1 MRLNSPR
8 HAIAAAVGLIL
19 LAAAPRAHAELT
31 RVDVAS
37 RVDLGASGYEKIVG
51 TAHYTVDPKDPRNRV
66 IADID
71 KAPVNAAGR
80 VEFAGDIVI
89 LRPKQAG
96 PAGSVAL
103 VDVVNRGRKTIVTQ
117 FSRGAA
123 ADPANEAEL
132 GDQFL
137 MKQGLTL
144 VFVGWEFDVSRQGN
158 AMALA
163 VPAAAGANGLVHGE
177 IVPSSA
183 ATEVTVTDLTG
194 YTPADPMAA
203 DTTLI
208 VRDGPFGE
216 AQKIPRSSWA
226 LNGNTITM
234 PGKFQPGRTYELAYR
249 PEKLPVSG
257 LGMAA
262 FRDAAV
268 WLKRSPDALAKTQY
282 TIAFGSSQSGR
293 FLRTFMYYGFNTDE
307 RGNQVFD
314 GVWAHIA
321 GGARLSLNER
331 GATPTALSMWTAT
344 NFPFANAA
352 QKDPI
357 TGRTEG
363 LLDNPRAREHQPKIF
378 YTNTSVE
385 YWGGGRSAALVH
397 TTPDGSAD
405 LPVPENTRIYFLT
418 GAQHGPARFPTK
430 AVNGQL
436 PDNPLEYVWTMRA
449 LLAGMI
455 NWVKNGTTPPASQ
468 YPRLSDHT
476 LVASTALKFPAIP
489 GVTSPKSIAP
499 AREDGKP
506 RPLLVGEVDADGNEI
521 AGVRTAELLVPMA
534 TFTGWNF
541 RTPSTGG
548 ADQIV
553 FLLGSSIP
561 LPKTAAERAAK
572 HDPRKSVAERYASK
586 QVYIDQVHGVVDK
599 LVRGGYLL
607 PEDVQHAVERADAYW
622 GAARPISS
630 AGGAR

>member
-51 TAHYTVDPKDPRNRV
+51 TAHYSVDPKDPRNQV
-66 IADID
+66 IADVD

-144 VFVGWEFDVSRQGN
+144 VFVAWEFDVSRQGN
-158 AMALA
+158 AMALT
-163 VPAAAGANGLVHGE
+163 VPAAAGANGLVRGE

-183 ATEVTVTDLTG
+183 TTEATVTDLTG

-249 PEKLPVSG
+249 PDKLPVSG

-262 FRDAAV
+262 FRDVAV
-268 WLKRSPDALAKTQY
+268 WLKRSPDALARTQY

-293 FLRTFMYYGFNTDE
+293 FLRTFLYYGFNTDE

-344 NFPFANAA
+344 NFPFANSA

-430 AVNGQL
+430 AVNGQQ

-449 LLAGMI
+449 LLAGMV
-455 NWVKNGTTPPASQ
+455 NWVKSGTTPPASQ

-476 LVASTALKFPAIP
+476 LVASTAVKFPAIA

-506 RPLLVGEVDADGNEI
+506 RPLLVSEVDADGNEI

-541 RTPSTGG
+541 RAPSTGG

-607 PEDVQHAVERADAYW
+607 PEDVQRAVERADGYW
-622 GAARPISS
+622 GAVRPVSS
-630 AGGAR
+630 AGVGR

>member
-1 MRLNSPR
+1 MTPNTCRQALV
-8 HAIAAAVGLIL
+8 AAALIV

-37 RVDLGASGYEKIVG
+37 RVDLGGSGYEKIVG
-51 TAHYTVDPKDPRNRV
+51 TAHYSVDPKDPRNRV

-96 PAGSVAL
+96 PAGNVAL

-117 FSRGAA
+117 FSRGAV

-132 GDQFL
+132 GDAFL

-144 VFVGWEFDVSRQGN
+144 VFVGWEFDVTRQGG
-158 AMALA
+158 AMALN
-163 VPAAAGANGLVHGE
+163 VPAAAGASGLVRGE
-177 IVPSSA
+177 LVPSN
-183 ATEVTVTDLTG
+183 ATTEATVTDLTG

-203 DTTLI
+203 DITLI
-208 VRDGPFGE
+208 VRDGPFS
-216 AQKIPRSSWA
+216 QPQPIPRSSWA

-249 PEKLPVSG
+249 PKDMPVSG

-262 FRDAAV
+262 FRDTAAWV
-268 WLKRSPDALAKTQY
+268 KRSPDALAKAQY

-293 FLRTFMYYGFNTDE
+293 FLRTFLYYGFNSDE

-321 GGARLSLNER
+321 GAARLSLNER

-344 NFPFANAA
+344 WFPFANAA
-352 QKDPI
+352 QRDPI

-363 LLDNPRAREHQPKIF
+363 LLDNDRARERQPKIF

-385 YWGGGRSAALVH
+385 YWGGGRAAALTH

-449 LLAGMI
+449 LLVGMI
-455 NWVKNGTTPPASQ
+455 NWVKNGTPPPASQ
-468 YPRLSDHT
+468 YPKLSDHT
-476 LVASTALKFPAIP
+476 LVASTAVKFPAIP
-489 GVTSPKSIAP
+489 GAASPRSIAP
-499 AREDGKP
+499 PREDGKQ
-506 RPLLVGEVDADGNEI
+506 RPLLVSDVDADGNEV

-541 RTPSTGG
+541 RAPSTGG
-548 ADQIV
+548 PEQIV

-572 HDPRKSVAERYASK
+572 HDPRKSIAERYASK
-586 QVYIDQVHGVVDK
+586 QVYIDQVHGVADR

-607 PEDVQHAVERADAYW
+607 PEDVQHAVARADAYW
-622 GAARPISS
+622 GTVSPIGTSS
-630 AGGAR
+630 GAR

>member
-1 MRLNSPR
+1 MTLNSPR
-8 HAIAAAVGLIL
+8 HALAAAVGLIL
-19 LAAAPRAHAELT
+19 LAVAPRAHAELT

-51 TAHYTVDPKDPRNRV
+51 TAHYSVDPKDPRNRV

-80 VEFAGDIVI
+80 VEFSGDLVI

-96 PAGSVAL
+96 PAGGIAL
-103 VDVVNRGRKTIVTQ
+103 VDVVNRGRKMIVTQ

-123 ADPANEAEL
+123 ADPATEAEL

-144 VFVGWEFDVSRQGN
+144 VFVGWEFDVTRQGN
-158 AMALA
+158 AMALS
-163 VPAAAGANGLVHGE
+163 VPAAAGASGLVRGE

-183 ATEVTVTDLTG
+183 TTEVTVTDLTG

-208 VRDGPFGE
+208 VRDGPFSE
-216 AQKIPRSSWA
+216 PQTVPRSSWA

-249 PEKLPVSG
+249 PAKFPVSG

-262 FRDAAV
+262 FRDAAAWV
-268 WLKRSPDALAKTQY
+268 KRSPDALARAQY

-293 FLRTFMYYGFNTDE
+293 FLRTLLYYGFNSDE

-321 GGARLSLNER
+321 GAARLSLNER
-331 GATPTALSMWTAT
+331 GATPTALSMWQATA
-344 NFPFANAA
+344 FPFANTALR
-352 QKDPI
+352 DPV

-363 LLDNPRAREHQPKIF
+363 LLDNERARERQPKIF

-385 YWGGGRSAALVH
+385 YWGGGRAAAFVH
-397 TTPDGSAD
+397 TTPDGTAD

-449 LLAGMI
+449 LLVGMT
-455 NWVKNGTTPPASQ
+455 NWVKNGTPPPASQ

-476 LVASTALKFPAIP
+476 LVAASAVKFPAIP
-489 GVTSPKSIAP
+489 GVASPRSIAP

-506 RPLLVGEVDADGNEI
+506 RPLLVSEVDADGNEV

-541 RTPSTGG
+541 RAPSTGG
-548 ADQIV
+548 AEQIV

-586 QVYIDQVHGVVDK
+586 QVYVDLVHGVADR

-622 GAARPISS
+622 GAVRPIPS
-630 AGGAR
+630 GGAR

>member
-1 MRLNSPR
+1 MTPNSPR
-8 HAIAAAVGLIL
+8 HAIAAAVGLML

-51 TAHYTVDPKDPRNRV
+51 TAHYSVDPTDPRNRV

-96 PAGSVAL
+96 AAGSVAL

-117 FSRGAA
+117 FSRGAV
-123 ADPANEAEL
+123 ADPANDAEL

-144 VFVGWEFDVSRQGN
+144 VFVGWEFDVTRQGN
-158 AMALA
+158 AMALN
-163 VPAAAGANGLVHGE
+163 VPAAGGASGLVRGE

-183 ATEVTVTDLTG
+183 TTEVTVTDLTG

-203 DTTLI
+203 DTTLV
-208 VRDGPFGE
+208 VRDGPFSE
-216 AQKIPRSSWA
+216 PQTVPRSAWA
-226 LNGNTITM
+226 LSGNTITL

-249 PEKLPVSG
+249 PEKLPVAG

-262 FRDAAV
+262 FRDTAAWV
-268 WLKRSPDALAKTQY
+268 KRSPDALARAQY

-321 GGARLSLNER
+321 GAARLSLNER
-331 GATPTALSMWTAT
+331 GATPTALSMWKAT
-344 NFPFANAA
+344 GFPFANTA
-352 QKDPI
+352 QRDPI

-363 LLDNPRAREHQPKIF
+363 LLDNERARERQPKIF

-385 YWGGGRSAALVH
+385 YWGGGRAAALVH

-405 LPVPENTRIYFLT
+405 VPVPENTRIYFLT

-449 LLAGMI
+449 LLVGMI

-476 LVASTALKFPAIP
+476 LVASTAVKFPAIP
-489 GVTSPKSIAP
+489 GVASPRSIAP
-499 AREDGKP
+499 PREDGTQ
-506 RPLLVGEVDADGNEI
+506 RPLLVSEVDADGNEV

-541 RTPSTGG
+541 RAPSTGG
-548 ADQIV
+548 AEQIV
-553 FLLGSSIP
+553 FLLGSSVP

-572 HDPRKSVAERYASK
+572 HDPRKSVGERYASK
-586 QVYIDQVHGVVDK
+586 QVYVDLVHGVADR

-607 PEDVQHAVERADAYW
+607 PEDVQHTVERADAYW
-622 GAARPISS
+622 GAVRPIPS
-630 AGGAR
+630 GGAR

>member
-1 MRLNSPR
+1 MRPNPLR
-8 HAIAAAVGLIL
+8 RAVAAAVGLIL

-66 IADID
+66 IVDID

-80 VEFAGDIVI
+80 VEFSGDIVI
-89 LRPKQAG
+89 LRPKQPA

-103 VDVVNRGRKTIVTQ
+103 IDVVNRGRKTIVTQ
-117 FSRGAA
+117 FSRGAV

-132 GDQFL
+132 GDAFL

-144 VFVGWEFDVSRQGN
+144 VFVGWEFDVTRQGG
-158 AMALA
+158 AMALN
-163 VPAAAGANGLVHGE
+163 VPAAAGATGLVRGE

-183 ATEVTVTDLTG
+183 TTEVTVTDLTG
-194 YTPADPMAA
+194 YKPADPMAS
-203 DTTLI
+203 DTTLV
-208 VRDGPFGE
+208 VRDGPFG
-216 AQKIPRSSWA
+216 APQTVPRTSWA

-262 FRDAAV
+262 FRDTAAWV
-268 WLKRSPDALAKTQY
+268 KRAPDALARAQY

-293 FLRTFMYYGFNTDE
+293 FLRTFLYYGFNSDE

-331 GATPTALSMWTAT
+331 GATPTALSMWQATA
-344 NFPFANAA
+344 FPFANAA
-352 QKDPI
+352 QRDPI

-363 LLDNPRAREHQPKIF
+363 LLDNERARERQPKIF

-385 YWGGGRSAALVH
+385 YWGGGRAAALVH

-449 LLAGMI
+449 LLVGMV
-455 NWVKNGTTPPASQ
+455 NWVKSGTTPPASQ
-468 YPRLSDHT
+468 YPHLSDHT
-476 LVASTALKFPAIP
+476 LIASSAVKFPAIP
-489 GVTSPKSIAP
+489 GVASPRSIAP
-499 AREDGKP
+499 PKENGKE
-506 RPLLVGEVDADGNEI
+506 RPLLVSEVDADGNEV

-541 RTPSTGG
+541 RAPSTGG
-548 ADQIV
+548 AEQIV

-561 LPKTAAERAAK
+561 LPKTAGERTAK
-572 HDPRKSVAERYASK
+572 HDPRKSIAERYASK
-586 QVYIDQVHGVVDK
+586 QLYVDQVHGVVDR
-599 LVRGGYLL
+599 LVRSGYLL
-607 PEDVQHAVERADAYW
+607 PEDVQHTMERADAYW
-622 GAARPISS
+622 GTVSPIGTSS
-630 AGGAR
+630 GAR